1 MNSADSS
8 GLPKGFPPPIPNL
21 TGPDN
26 HVLHLSASGGVVS
39 ANTTSIDST
48 SIENIAT
55 SGRGFIADI
64 IGELSSSAELLFNNK
79 LNWLLLL
86 GPVAL
91 VGDYMGWLGE
101 AACFAFSGIALIPC
115 AER

>member
-1 MNSADSS
+1 LNGGDASTENDHGNMASRRGNFFSNLSRELMNSS
-8 GLPKGFPPPIPNL
+8 
-21 TGPDN
+21 
-26 HVLHLSASGGVVS
+26 
-39 ANTTSIDST
+39 
-48 SIENIAT
+48 
-55 SGRGFIADI
+55 
-64 IGELSSSAELLFNNK
+64 ELLFNNK

-91 VGDYMGWLGE
+91 VGDATGFLGE